1 MVNNSTIPNYL
12 TIPQFATKHIA
23 FPVGNLR
30 DLVFHAKYNGLN
42 DMGVIHRVGTKI
54 LIDEQRFF
62 DWVATNP
69 SSTGMSTKEANN
81 VR

>member
-69 SSTGMSTKEANN
+69 SSTGMSTKGANN